1 MILIVWIVLGGIIGW
16 LGAKITGRREG
27 IVASVII
34 GIVGAFIGSLIARA
48 LGSASTS
55 YLTFTWAGLGWSL
68 LGAVIL
74 SALLNMFSR
83 RRTHDI

>member
-1 MILIVWIVLGGIIGW
+1 MILIVWIIIGGVIGW
-16 LGAKITGRREG
+16 LGARLTGRQER
-27 IVASVII
+27 ILASIII
-34 GIVGAFIGSLIARA
+34 GVIGAFIGSLIARA
-48 LGSASTS
+48 LGSSSTS

-74 SALLNMFSR
+74 SAILNLFAR